1 MSDGDNVQ
9 FLLDGFATD
18 ARWWGSPAR
27 GSVPLGWTLSAP
39 AADLCPVVPA
49 YLYASARSDGFV
61 AGVSGAG
68 YFYPDDVLAS
78 PRGGAAALD
87 ALTALS
93 AGFMDKLGLRL
104 VNVLG
109 RGNGVPAL
117 AAESYLRHD
126 GIDGLFWYP
135 YSDYSGLR
143 GSITWSSGGKPVVG
157 GRFNLW
163 GDGANPSGP
172 TFKNVSGLADA
183 LLGMPRDPSL
193 PEGYS
198 LVPLHAW
205 SHTVADAAQVMALVE
220 AAAPGAV
227 QALMPAEFVA
237 KIVAN
242 VKRG

>member
-1 MSDGDNVQ
+1 M
-9 FLLDGFATD
+9 
-18 ARWWGSPAR
+18 
-27 GSVPLGWTLSAP
+27 
-39 AADLCPVVPA
+39 CPVVPA

-78 PRGGAAALD
+78 AGAGPAALD

-93 AGFMDKLGLRL
+93 AGFMAKAGLRV
-104 VNVLG
+104 VNVLA
-109 RGNGVPAL
+109 RGNGVPAE
-117 AAESYLRHD
+117 AAESYLRHEGVD
-126 GIDGLFWYP
+126 ALIWYP

-143 GSITWSSGGKPVVG
+143 GGISWSSGGKPIIG

-163 GDGANPSGP
+163 GDGSNPAGP
-172 TFKNVSGLADA
+172 TFKNVTGLAEA
-183 LLGMPRDPSL
+183 LLAMPRNPAV

-205 SHTVADAAQVMALVE
+205 SHTPADAAAVMALLS

-227 QALMPAEFVA
+227 QAVTPAEFVA
-237 KIVAN
+237 RVVAN
-242 VKRG
+242 VKR